1 MIDWIIQFLQRG
13 DAAGVAARATIIAAF
28 LAFVGVILTTLV
40 TLLNARRSLYVNA
53 VTTERSR
60 WINSLREN
68 ISAFSGK
75 LRTLSYNATLGD
87 IPKDEHKKIISDVN
101 TLISLIRLQLNPFG
115 EIDGNIMQL
124 LEKMPALAEKPNGE
138 TLRTADDLLIRHSQW
153 LLKAEWEK
161 VKYETRGIVLK
172 SIGAVKARCHLAR
185 YRSFAR
191 GDGAFSKLRQ
201 AQPVE

>member
-13 DAAGVAARATIIAAF
+13 DAAGLAARATIIAAF

-60 WINSLREN
+60 WINNLREN

-75 LRTLSYNATLGD
+75 LRTLSYYTTLGD

-115 EIDGNIMQL
+115 EIDGNIIQL
-124 LEKMPALAEKPNGE
+124 LEKMPTLAEKPNGE

-172 SIGAVKARCHLAR
+172 GIGVVKARCHLAR
-185 YRSFAR
+185 YRNFAL
-191 GDGAFSKLRQ
+191 GDGSFSKLRQ
-201 AQPVE
+201 ASPG